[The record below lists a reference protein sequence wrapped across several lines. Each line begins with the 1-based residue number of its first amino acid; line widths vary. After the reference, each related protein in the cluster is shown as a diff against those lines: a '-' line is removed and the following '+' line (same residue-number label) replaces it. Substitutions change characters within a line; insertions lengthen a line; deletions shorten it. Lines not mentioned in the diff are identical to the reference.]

1 MPRRAMLEDL
11 EPRQDVPEWQ
21 GKICYLAMRCS
32 FWWKGAWNDKKD
44 ESGIQ
49 YRTTFPKLKV
59 LVKGERF
66 FSKLLSM
73 AATAFNQRQG
83 REISDGGV
91 KEGARNRR

>member
-66 FSKLLSM
+66 FSKLC
-73 AATAFNQRQG
+73 RWP
-83 REISDGGV
+83 
-91 KEGARNRR
+91 RRRSINAKGEKYLMEV